1 MRPVRYAGPCSEV
14 GVPQREED
22 GRHDGGNEQQLAVA
36 NDESSPSAGRPKWR
50 ELNAVRARGT
60 DGER

>member
-1 MRPVRYAGPCSEV
+1 M
-14 GVPQREED
+14 PQREED

-50 ELNAVRARGT
+50 QLNAVRARGT

>member
-1 MRPVRYAGPCSEV
+1 MRYVGPCSEV
-14 GVPQREED
+14 RAPQREED

-36 NDESSPSAGRPKWR
+36 NYESRSSAGRPKWR
-50 ELNAVRARGT
+50 QLSAVPARST